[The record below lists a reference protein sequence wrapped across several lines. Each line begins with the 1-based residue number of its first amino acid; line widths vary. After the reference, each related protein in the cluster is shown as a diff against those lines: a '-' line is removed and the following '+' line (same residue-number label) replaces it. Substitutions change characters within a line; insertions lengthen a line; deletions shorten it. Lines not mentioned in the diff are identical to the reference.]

1 MSAVTDLD
9 SIPKPI
15 TPGPEMAA
23 LARFHTDV
31 TWTGTIQ
38 PGGMGLGTPAMTA
51 VGWGM
56 HETIQDGRW
65 IVGSYQQDQYL
76 PAGTFVLTG
85 SCTGSPAG
93 TPPPGST
100 GPPWPTTTA
109 TPTSCAAGSTAT
121 A

>member
-1 MSAVTDLD
+1 
-9 SIPKPI
+9 
-15 TPGPEMAA
+15 MAA

-38 PGGMGLGTPAMTA
+38 PGGMGPGTPAMTA
-51 VGWGM
+51 VGWGK

-65 IVGSYQQDQYL
+65 IVGTYQQDQYL
-76 PAGTFVLTG
+76 PDGRFVLTWQLHWV
-85 SCTGSPAG
+85 AG
-93 TPPPGST
+93 WDPSPGST
-100 GPPWPTTTA
+100 GPRWPTTTA